1 MEVFEEK
8 GTEYS
13 PAYVRNNLTDDL
25 HDIFGF
31 KTDHEILAYEIYEK
45 NFKLVKSDTSTQ
57 KIKTGNSSVYLGLQA
72 IFMLQLS
79 KRRF

>member
-1 MEVFEEK
+1 MHPLEVFEEK

-31 KTDHEILAYEIYEK
+31 KTDHEIITYKIYEK

-57 KIKTGNSSVYLGLQA
+57 KIKT
-72 IFMLQLS
+72 
-79 KRRF
+79 

>member
-25 HDIFGF
+25 HDIFVV
-31 KTDHEILAYEIYEK
+31 EK
-45 NFKLVKSDTSTQ
+45 ELFERSYDL
-57 KIKTGNSSVYLGLQA
+57 IEMGNGQG
-72 IFMLQLS
+72 MG
-79 KRRF
+79 R